1 MKLLKSTTWKKSR
14 PSAGPGYVCVDRV
27 RLDHPS
33 KFNHALRTHE
43 GPSNHSVHTEEAQG
57 ENESGAIVRIATQKS
72 RHAISSIAEQE
83 TIGPSCQTACADQ
96 AEVGSCDNTTKW
108 NQKRKRSSKTT
119 AGDQIGEKGSLSS
132 SSEDIHH
139 TCGKHTHAECIRNRN
154 PIQQPA
160 SAPSE
165 NQFDPADIDRMITRL
180 CPRPQKLVLE
190 ANSTDLDKTLQ
201 TVSINHDIS
210 QDDCFPQYRARAVA
224 TGSLANQ
231 GITTTSPPLLT
242 ATPLPNANPPSVVSS
257 LSPPQTI

>member
-43 GPSNHSVHTEEAQG
+43 GPSNHSVHTEQAQG
-57 ENESGAIVRIATQKS
+57 ENESGAIVRIAIQKAT
-72 RHAISSIAEQE
+72 HAISSIAEQE
-83 TIGPSCQTACADQ
+83 TIDPPSQTACADQ
-96 AEVGSCDNTTKW
+96 AEVESCDNTIKW
-108 NQKRKRSSKTT
+108 NQKRKRGSKTT
-119 AGDQIGEKGSLSS
+119 AGDQIGENGSLSS

-139 TCGKHTHAECIRNRN
+139 TCSKHTHPECNRNRN

-160 SAPSE
+160 SSPSE
-165 NQFDPADIDRMITRL
+165 NQFDPADNDRIITRL
-180 CPRPQKLVLE
+180 CPRPQK
-190 ANSTDLDKTLQ
+190 
-201 TVSINHDIS
+201 
-210 QDDCFPQYRARAVA
+210 QYRARAVA

-231 GITTTSPPLLT
+231 DITTTSPPLLT
-242 ATPLPNANPPSVVSS
+242 ATPSPNANPPSVVSS

>member
-43 GPSNHSVHTEEAQG
+43 GPSNHSVHTEQAQG
-57 ENESGAIVRIATQKS
+57 ENESGAIVRIAIQKAT
-72 RHAISSIAEQE
+72 HAISSIAEQE
-83 TIGPSCQTACADQ
+83 TIDPPSQTACADQ
-96 AEVGSCDNTTKW
+96 AEVESCDNTIKW
-108 NQKRKRSSKTT
+108 NQKRKRGSKTT

-139 TCGKHTHAECIRNRN
+139 TCSKHTHPECNRNRN

-160 SAPSE
+160 SSPSE
-165 NQFDPADIDRMITRL
+165 NQFDPADNDRIITRL
-180 CPRPQKLVLE
+180 CPRPQKQVLQS
-190 ANSTDLDKTLQ
+190 NSNDLDKTLQ

-210 QDDCFPQYRARAVA
+210 QDDCFPRYRARAVA